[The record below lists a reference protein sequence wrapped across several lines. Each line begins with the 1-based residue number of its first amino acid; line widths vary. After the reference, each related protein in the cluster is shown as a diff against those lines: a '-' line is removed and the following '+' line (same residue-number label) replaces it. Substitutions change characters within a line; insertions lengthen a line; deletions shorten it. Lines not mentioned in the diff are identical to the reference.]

1 MISIIMP
8 TYNRFEIAKETIE
21 KIAALSKTIPFEL
34 IVVNDGEAFP
44 FELNYPDVFIF
55 KNPKKGASAARNF
68 GASKAKYNLLFF
80 IDDDMW
86 ITNESLIAIKE
97 LSDDGFF
104 TANCTVL
111 NWKYPDKLITEMSED
126 KIGRYLLNANY
137 HKMEGRLNQK
147 IDPAVRYLKINSIG
161 SGSFVIS
168 SQVFSSIGKYNEGF
182 VFQGE
187 DIDLSDKLNS
197 ANIGIF
203 LYTAITCFHNQKDR
217 LNINEF
223 LDRDYRGYLSQFKRK
238 DIKNIKPD
246 KVKQFIFT
254 LLIPLKFVFLFLFSS
269 IPNRTIFDVIIFRI
283 IGILSS
289 ISYFKAMKDA
299 GKA

>member
-1 MISIIMP
+1 MVSVIMP
-8 TYNRFEIAKETIE
+8 TYNRFDIVKETIE

-34 IVVNDGEAFP
+34 IVVNDGDEFP
-44 FELNYPDVFIF
+44 FELNYPEIFIC

-68 GASKAKYNLLFF
+68 GASKAKYTLLFF

-86 ITNESLIAIKE
+86 ITNESLQAIKK
-97 LSDDGFF
+97 LYDDAFF
-104 TANCTVL
+104 TANCVVL
-111 NWKYPDKLITEMSED
+111 NWRYPDGLIAEMSED
-126 KIGRYLLNANY
+126 KIGRYLLKADY

-147 IDPAVRYLKINSIG
+147 IDPDVSFLKINSIG

-168 SQVFSSIGKYNEGF
+168 SQVFSAIGKYNEGF

-187 DIDLSDKLNS
+187 DIELSGKLND

-217 LNINEF
+217 LNISEF

-238 DIKNIKPD
+238 DLKNIKPD

-254 LLIPLKFVFLFLFSS
+254 LLIPFRSVFLFLFNA
-269 IPNRTIFDVIIFRI
+269 IPNKTAFDVIIFRI

-299 GKA
+299 GKG